1 MPSTLATAGLSGGF
15 GPVNAKSAA
24 DAASPLSAKDANG
37 SQDRFLKLL
46 VAQLSNQDP
55 MNPMDNAQMTSQI
68 AQINTVTGIQQLN
81 ETMKAMATQMGSLQ
95 MLQAGGLGGHGVLI
109 EGNQLA
115 LDDKTRSAV
124 GAIELGAAAS
134 SVKIQVTSADGKVLD
149 TVSLGA
155 KGAGQHGFTLDGK
168 NWPTDAGPL
177 RFTVLASNGGE
188 PVASTALMR
197 DTVMAVGNGA
207 SELMV
212 TLLGAGSTP
221 YGTVR
226 AVL

>member
-1 MPSTLATAGLSGGF
+1 MTSTLATAGLSSGISQ
-15 GPVNAKSAA
+15 VTAKSGA
-24 DAASPLSAKDANG
+24 DASLATKDANG

-95 MLQAGGLGGHGVLI
+95 MLQAGGLVGHGVLV
-109 EGNQLA
+109 EGNQLVV
-115 LDDKTRSAV
+115 DDKTHSAV
-124 GAIELGAAAS
+124 GAIELASAAS
-134 SVKIQVTSADGKVLD
+134 SVKIQVTSADGKVVD

-155 KGAGQHGFTLDGK
+155 KGAGQHAFTLDGK
-168 NWPTDAGPL
+168 NWPDDAGPL
-177 RFTVLASNGGE
+177 HFTVLASNGAE

-197 DTVMAVGNGA
+197 DTVTSVGNGTGG
-207 SELMV
+207 L
-212 TLLGAGSTP
+212 TLGLLGTGSTP
-221 YGTVR
+221 YGSVR